1 MFGEENI
8 MRPYSINSHEAMA
21 RLIALSMLVDGG
33 LDKSELDVMASYGV
47 LERLNMSEARFEDI
61 VHHLCEDMLQYSPSM
76 HHGQIELDE
85 RCIDAIL
92 AEIQDS
98 TLRKFLLRVMLA
110 VVDADKRMSDGEAI
124 LISRALQNWEL
135 DLVEVG
141 SVVFSS
147 TPELKFINMPPTV
160 GLNMKESGARTESQQ
175 ASILATHF

>member
-1 MFGEENI
+1 
-8 MRPYSINSHEAMA
+8 MRRYARNSHEAMA

-61 VHHLCEDMLQYSPSM
+61 VHLLCEDMLQYVPSM

-85 RCIDAIL
+85 HCIDAIL

-98 TLRKFLLRVMLA
+98 TLRKFLLKVMLA
-110 VVDADKRMSDGEAI
+110 VVDADQRMSDGEAI
-124 LISRALQNWEL
+124 LISRAMQIWEL

-147 TPELKFINMPPTV
+147 TPEMQFMHMHSTV
-160 GLNMKESGARTESQQ
+160 GLNIKNSGTRTKSQPP
-175 ASILATHF
+175 SILATHF